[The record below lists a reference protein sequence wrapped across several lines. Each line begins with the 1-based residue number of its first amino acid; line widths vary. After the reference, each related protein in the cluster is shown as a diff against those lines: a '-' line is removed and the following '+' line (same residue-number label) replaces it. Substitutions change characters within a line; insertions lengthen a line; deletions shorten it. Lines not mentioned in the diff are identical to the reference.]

1 MLRIEFD
8 VNRCFS
14 SYFSTVRQRLFAIG
28 VLVAGLAGCD
38 RDPLVRV
45 YEVPKVAVSTPQTVK
60 VAKRFL
66 IAIVPES
73 DSAFFIKATDA
84 PERLDSFS
92 EPLRQIAADF
102 KLNEAGKPE
111 WKLPQDWVVQLGNA
125 IAAAI
130 LEAPAEG
137 EPVRFVVTQLP
148 MPTDEKERE
157 GYLSDNINLWRKQL
171 GLAPNKFADQKS
183 DLIEVARSE
192 GSSPAYLLDLTGTS
206 SSVPGMMGGSSMG
219 SNPPPTAPLTQSPPK
234 SAPPRKSAVQY
245 VAPEGWTD
253 VGASGMREA
262 SFTIGDESSKAEVT
276 VIFASGDQLS
286 NVERWHGQLNPSDEA
301 NVGKEAAI
309 KAIEAATTVKAAS
322 DTEGKMF
329 SLLGPEGDD
338 QPAMLAAILPTGN
351 DKSSVFIKFTGS
363 AKLAGE
369 HREKFIQFISS
380 LQW

>member
-1 MLRIEFD
+1 MLRIEYI

-14 SYFSTVRQRLFAIG
+14 SCFSTARQRLLAIG
-28 VLVAGLAGCD
+28 FVVTAVVGCD

-45 YEVPKVAVSTPQTVK
+45 YEVPKIADTAPQTEK
-60 VAKRFL
+60 IAKRFL

-92 EPLRQIAADF
+92 EPLRQIAANF
-102 KLNEAGKPE
+102 KLSDAGKPE
-111 WKLPQDWVVQLGNA
+111 WKLPEDWVEQPGNA
-125 IAAAI
+125 IATAI

-157 GYLSDNINLWRKQL
+157 GYLSDNINRWRKQL
-171 GLAPNKFADQKS
+171 GLTPNKFAEQKS

-206 SSVPGMMGGSSMG
+206 SSVPGAMGGSSMG
-219 SNPPPTAPLTQSPPK
+219 SNPPPMAPATQSPPK
-234 SAPPRKSAVQY
+234 SSPPRTSAVQY

-276 VIFASGDQLS
+276 VIFASGDHVS
-286 NVERWHGQLNPSDEA
+286 NVERWHGQLNPSDDA
-301 NVGKEAAI
+301 NAIKEAAI
-309 KAIEAATTVKAAS
+309 KAIEAATTVKAAN

-329 SLLGPEGDD
+329 SLLGPVGDD
-338 QPAMLAAILPTGN
+338 QPAMLAAILPMGN
-351 DKSSVFIKFTGS
+351 EQSSVFIKFTGS
-363 AKLAGE
+363 AKLAEE